1 MGLVFEN
8 YFAIH
13 GSIRFST
20 IDEVYK
26 EVGSK
31 LTKRYEAINNPDMTL
46 PFEKELHGD
55 SLRLFNLAS
64 TKVDS
69 IGRQETKQSVVAA
82 QKIFKNAKSR
92 WEARKR
98 QLSVEGLIN
107 VPKSP
112 SLSDYLKNYLSGL
125 KR

>member
-31 LTKRYEAINNPDMTL
+31 LTKRYEAITNPDMRL

-64 TKVDS
+64 TKVDP
-69 IGRQETKQSVVAA
+69 IGRRETRQSVVAA

-107 VPKSP
+107 VPKCP